1 MPGPTNFPQ
10 GFAAGLTVR
19 GLPLLQA
26 QPGNVYWVGNSS
38 IIEPGCVGGADGNHG
53 TYQRPFGTLDY
64 ALTQTMQGAG
74 DIIFIK
80 PGHYEVLT
88 AATTLAIDCAGVAI
102 IGLGGGDMRPT
113 FNFTT
118 AATANIQLRSA
129 RMAFQ
134 NCLFLAN
141 FADIASFFTA
151 QAASTTASITTNVLT
166 VTVVGSG
173 TVYPGATVNAA
184 GVTPNTIVQRQ
195 ISGTTGGVG
204 TYQLNNSMTVA
215 STTITMGT
223 QDFSLETC
231 EFRDTTAVLNALT
244 VFTASATANLCDG
257 FRMINCRVKS
267 LGTTAATTAIKTTVA
282 QDRWQI
288 TDNVGVSAVLNDT
301 AALLAAGAA
310 NLTMFE
316 LGRNIWERPNTSST
330 GGSFVSGSGTAW
342 TGTAHYNMFSQAQ
355 AAGGIWISVGKG
367 TAFGYQQNFSNIAFT
382 ANSSGVLNPA
392 GA

>member
-1 MPGPTNFPQ
+1 MPGPTNYPQ

-38 IIEPGCVGGADGNHG
+38 IVEPGCVGGADGNHG
-53 TYQRPFGTLDY
+53 TYQRPFGTLLY

-74 DIIFIK
+74 DIVFIK
-80 PGHYEVLT
+80 PGHYEVISS
-88 AATTLAIDCAGVAI
+88 ATILALNCAGVAV
-102 IGLGGGDMRPT
+102 IGLGAGDMRPT

-118 AATANIQLRSA
+118 AVAANIQLRAA
-129 RMAFQ
+129 RMALQ
-134 NCLFLAN
+134 NCIFLAN
-141 FADIASFFTA
+141 FADIASFITA
-151 QAASTTASITTNVLT
+151 VNASTTASISGTTYTITVL
-166 VTVVGSG
+166 GSG
-173 TVYPGATVNAA
+173 TVYPGATLNAA

-204 TYQLNNSMTVA
+204 TYLVNNSQTVA
-215 STTITMGT
+215 STTITTGV

-231 EFRDTTAVLNALT
+231 EFRDSTSVLNALT
-244 VFTASATANLCDG
+244 VFTASATANMCDG

-267 LGTTAATTAIKTTVA
+267 LGVTAATTAIKTTVS

-288 TDNVGVSAVLNDT
+288 NDNFGVSALLVDT
-301 AALLAAGAA
+301 AALLAVGAG

-342 TGTAHYNMFSQAQ
+342 TGTAHYNLFYQVDNTA
-355 AAGGIWISVGKG
+355 GIWISTGKG
-367 TAFGYQQNFSNIAFT
+367 TAFGYQQNFSPITGA
-382 ANSSGVLNPA
+382 ADASALINPA
-392 GA
+392 AV